1 MKSTWIIPLTLIVCA
16 MTVLYVVFVQT
27 LSVQTVVIG
36 IIVSA
41 FVLFLSQS
49 FFLKTSIFTLTMPSL
64 YCFLFY
70 GYLICQIFKGS
81 HSSLIGIFD
90 KSTNVQLIRYQT
102 VLKSDALKC
111 MLANAITLTPG
122 TVTAD
127 IKGDTLEV
135 LKLCRASEHDPA
147 ASLKKME
154 VLLVRMERNK
164 R

>member
-1 MKSTWIIPLTLIVCA
+1 MKSAWIIPLTLIVCA

-36 IIVSA
+36 VIVSA

-49 FFLKTSIFTLTMPSL
+49 FFLKTSIFALTMPSL
-64 YCFLFY
+64 YCFLFF
-70 GYLICQIFKGS
+70 GYLFCQIFKGS
-81 HSSLIGIFD
+81 LDSLLSIFD
-90 KSTNVQLIRYQT
+90 KATNMRFISYQT
-102 VLKSDALKC
+102 CLKSDALKC

-127 IKGDTLEV
+127 IKGDTLDV

-147 ASLKKME
+147 ASIKKME
-154 VLLVRMERNK
+154 VLLARMERK
-164 R
+164 KS